1 MHRIGSV
8 LEDALRELKYNT
20 KLKEHLVLEVWDEVV
35 GEYIAKQTQPESIR
49 DNKLFVR
56 VSTLPWIRQL
66 ESLKQMIIERLNR
79 RVGKT
84 VLKEVQFSL
93 SETPGPKCIK
103 AMMVSH
109 RKWLDIE
116 VDKSYLE
123 SINKDLIHIRDPE
136 TRDILSR
143 TMIKNAKL
151 RSFREDQKLESPF
164 RS

>member
-1 MHRIGSV
+1 MNSIGSV

-56 VSTLPWIRQL
+56 VSTLAWIRQL
-66 ESLKQMIIERLNR
+66 ESLKQMIVERLNR
-79 RVGKT
+79 RVGKG

-93 SETPGPKCIK
+93 GEIPSPKGLK
-103 AMMVSH
+103 AMVSR

-116 VDKSYLE
+116 VDKNYLE
-123 SINKDLIHIRDPE
+123 SIKKDLIHIRDPE
-136 TRDILSR
+136 IRDALSR
-143 TMIKNAKL
+143 TMIKDAKL
-151 RSFREDQKLESPF
+151 RSSREDQKLESPF

>member
-1 MHRIGSV
+1 MKNIGSV
-8 LEDALRELKYNT
+8 LEDALRGLKYNT

-79 RVGKT
+79 RVGKR

-93 SETPGPKCIK
+93 GEIPGTKCLK
-103 AMMVSH
+103 AMVSH

-136 TRDILSR
+136 TRDILLR
-143 TMIKNAKL
+143 TIIKDAKL
-151 RSFREDQKLESPF
+151 RSFREDQELESPF

>member
-1 MHRIGSV
+1 MKNIVSV

-20 KLKEHLVLEVWDEVV
+20 KLKEHLILEVWDEVV

-79 RVGKT
+79 RVGKR

-93 SETPGPKCIK
+93 GEIPGPKCIK
-103 AMMVSH
+103 VMVSH

-116 VDKSYLE
+116 LDKSYLE

-136 TRDILSR
+136 TRDILLR
-143 TMIKNAKL
+143 TIIKDAKL
-151 RSFREDQKLESPF
+151 RSFREDQELESPF

>member
-1 MHRIGSV
+1 MNSIGSA
-8 LEDALRELKYNT
+8 LEDALRGLKYNA

-79 RVGKT
+79 RVGKR

-93 SETPGPKCIK
+93 GEIPGHKDIK
-103 AMMVSH
+103 AMDSH

-116 VDKSYLE
+116 LDKSYLE

-136 TRDILSR
+136 TRDALSR
-143 TMIKNAKL
+143 IIIKDAKL
-151 RSFREDQKLESPF
+151 RSFREDQELESPF

>member
-1 MHRIGSV
+1 MNSIGSV

-66 ESLKQMIIERLNR
+66 ESLKQMIIERLNK
-79 RVGKT
+79 RVGKGA
-84 VLKEVQFSL
+84 VKELQL
-93 SETPGPKCIK
+93 SIGEIPGPKDLK
-103 AMMVSH
+103 AIDSH

-116 VDKSYLE
+116 LDKSYLE

-136 TRDILSR
+136 TRDALSR
-143 TMIKNAKL
+143 TIIKDAKL
-151 RSFREDQKLESPF
+151 RSFREDQELESPF